1 VASRNGRTDR
11 VSVSFVCRGHPN
23 VSATHDKT
31 VEITRDVDISRRAT
45 CVVGVASTH
54 DDRALLGLRGRVQVT
69 LECDDAHDTF
79 VATISPF
86 FLGDA
91 SLVFR
96 RGAGLRGRT
105 IAFDASKTAAHID
118 RTLVARL
125 RSSETELRV
134 TIDAMGR
141 VAPTSGALFVV
152 SLPIGNDGDIGR
164 RAIEV
169 LERVD
174 LVLAEDTRRL
184 RALAQR
190 VGFRVARSTS
200 YHDHN
205 ETDRAEGVLE
215 RLRRGGRVAL
225 VSDAGT
231 PLCSDPGYVV
241 VSRAVAEGI
250 AVSPVPGPSA
260 MLAAITGSGLPVDR
274 FVFGGFLP
282 RRSSERQ
289 HVVRTLTALGTAVVF
304 YEAGP
309 RVAPALADIATV
321 CPDWRVGFARE
332 ITKTFE
338 DFRYGN
344 VSAVAQQ
351 LGRETVLGECTI
363 VIGPP
368 ADAET
373 RSDTG
378 YPDTVIDDMLR
389 SLLAHGVPPST
400 LAQALR
406 VVPGVGRN
414 QAYERVLALGRET
427 PRP

>member
-1 VASRNGRTDR
+1 MT
-11 VSVSFVCRGHPN
+11 FVCRGHPN
-23 VSATHDKT
+23 VSATHNKT
-31 VEITRDVDISRRAT
+31 VEITRDVDVSRRAT

-54 DDRALLGLRGRVQVT
+54 DDRALLGLRGPVHVT
-69 LECDDAHDTF
+69 LECQDLHDTF

-86 FLGDA
+86 FLGDS

-96 RGAGLRGRT
+96 RGPGLRGRT
-105 IAFDASKTAAHID
+105 FAFEASKTAAGID
-118 RTLVARL
+118 RALVARL
-125 RSSETELRV
+125 GSSDRELRV
-134 TIDAMGR
+134 TITSIAGES
-141 VAPTSGALFVV
+141 TSGALFVV

-184 RALAQR
+184 RALALR
-190 VGFRVARSTS
+190 VGFEAARTIS

-205 ETDRAEGVLE
+205 ETDRVDAVLD
-215 RLRRGGRVAL
+215 RLRHGGRIAL

-260 MLAAITGSGLPVDR
+260 VLAALTGSGLPVER

-282 RRSSERQ
+282 RRSSQRQ
-289 HVVRTLTALGTAVVF
+289 YVVRALTALGCAVVF

-309 RVAPALADIATV
+309 RVAQTLTDIAAV
-321 CPDWRVGFARE
+321 CPEWRVCFGRE

-338 DFRYGN
+338 DFRFGD
-344 VSAVAQQ
+344 VAAMAAQ
-351 LGRETVLGECTI
+351 LSTEPVLGECTI
-363 VIGPP
+363 VVAPP
-368 ADAET
+368 DGAET
-373 RSDTG
+373 RSVDPDAADTA
-378 YPDTVIDDMLR
+378 IDEVLR
-389 SLLAHGVPPST
+389 ALLAQGVPPST

-406 VVPGVGRN
+406 VVPGIGRN
-414 QAYERVLALGRET
+414 QAYERVLALGREN
-427 PRP
+427 PRR